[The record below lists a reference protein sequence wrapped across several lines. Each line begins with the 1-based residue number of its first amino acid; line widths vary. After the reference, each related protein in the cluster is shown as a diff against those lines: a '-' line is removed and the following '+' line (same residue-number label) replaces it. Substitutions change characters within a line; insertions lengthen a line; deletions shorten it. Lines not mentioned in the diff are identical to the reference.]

1 MNTQQLP
8 NIVKADGEEPVFKAG
23 DRVIISSRLPLGHYR
38 VPRYIR
44 GKRCVIEAVIEPCW
58 LNNEEEGFGRN
69 AGQKRHYYRVAIPM
83 GLHAKKWGIKGFRVL
98 TVALTHARAR
108 NLRDLAATILPERA
122 RKHFLFTS
130 ADPLLEQDCDV
141 GDGSVIHAAGV
152 QWC

>member
-83 GLHAKKWGIKGFRVL
+83 ADLWPGYDGFRKKPSCIRF
-98 TVALTHARAR
+98 ARR
-108 NLRDLAATILPERA
+108 RGGATSESSDTFYLPTE
-122 RKHFLFTS
+122 TS
-130 ADPLLEQDCDV
+130 KSRCGKLSHPDD
-141 GDGSVIHAAGV
+141 
-152 QWC
+152 